1 VSDNGDQLARLG
13 EQVVATIT
21 AAYNPHNDST
31 LALALHPGQA
41 LADNIVQGGVINELR
56 LSEWLAGQYDNPMM
70 LKLADGT
77 PVTTTTLGGITAKS
91 AYVTMARWGQPA
103 VAADSA
109 AFPRLAQLISDVR
122 QDIGEHPEALPFG
135 CEPTNFALT
144 DCPAWQVFDTKIS
157 THTSEETVTPASD
170 SPPSDS
176 PPSDSSTS
184 TVESN
189 PDLWKIRALSEVTV
203 AELPQR
209 RRVREE
215 VYQLSQEMPSL
226 SNEVVVERLQNAG
239 YAVQP
244 EIAVSP
250 VDSATLDT
258 SVASFALADTVSNTA
273 SFALADTVS
282 NTVSLGVAD
291 TVSFALADRV
301 SDIAIAQPR
310 SFVAAVADVAPARSF
325 RNNAFAK
332 FALADGETNEVYL
345 SPAQAAP
352 AMVRLDA
359 TLAQELVHVNVS
371 DLVDQPAVSTATTSD
386 SSLHVHFEYVVLSI
400 TRLLAGR
407 PWWHPEFV
415 EEPAWFVPGMK
426 RGALVPE
433 TTDPAYGHCLPQSLL
448 LVRNVSLTGVW
459 SDEAKATMN
468 ESVHYFGPFLMSPS
482 DQTQTTTDAQSAE
495 QTTVLGLGVQVI
507 GELCS
512 KLPALPPM
520 DDPALAAH

>member
-1 VSDNGDQLARLG
+1 MSDNGNQLAQLG

-31 LALALHPGQA
+31 LALALHPGQP
-41 LADNIVQGGVINELR
+41 LADDLVQAGVVNQLR
-56 LSEWLAGQYDNPMM
+56 LSEWLAGQYDNPMV

-77 PVTTTTLGGITAKS
+77 PVTTTALGGITAKS
-91 AYVTMARWGQPA
+91 AYMTMARWGQPA

-109 AFPRLAQLISDVR
+109 AFPRLAQLLSDVR
-122 QDIGEHPEALPFG
+122 QDIGEDPDSLPFG

-144 DCPAWQVFDTKIS
+144 DCPAWQIFDTKIS
-157 THTSEETVTPASD
+157 THTSEETVTPSSD

-176 PPSDSSTS
+176 PTP

-189 PDLWKIRALSEVTV
+189 PALWKIRALSEVTV

-209 RRVREE
+209 RRVRQE
-215 VYQLSQEMPSL
+215 VFQLSQEMPSL
-226 SNEVVVERLQNAG
+226 SNEVAVERLQNAG
-239 YAVQP
+239 FAVQP
-244 EIAVSP
+244 EVAVSP

-258 SVASFALADTVSNTA
+258 SVASFALADTVANTA
-273 SFALADTVS
+273 SVRLADTVP
-282 NTVSLGVAD
+282 LGLAD
-291 TVSFALADRV
+291 TRSFALADRV
-301 SDIAIAQPR
+301 SDIAVAHPR
-310 SFVAAVADVAPARSF
+310 SFRTAMASTASTRSF
-325 RNNAFAK
+325 RNTALSK
-332 FALADGETNEVYL
+332 FALADGESNEVPL
-345 SPAQAAP
+345 PPAQVTP
-352 AMVRLDA
+352 ATVRLDA
-359 TLAQELVHVNVS
+359 TLAQELVHVNVG

-386 SSLHVHFEYVVLSI
+386 SSLHVHFEFVVLSI

-426 RGALVPE
+426 RGALVAE
-433 TTDPAYGHCLPQSLL
+433 ITDPAYGHCLPQSLL
-448 LVRNVSLTGVW
+448 LVRNVSLTGAW

-468 ESVHYFGPFLMSPS
+468 ESVHYFGPFLMSPP
-482 DQTQTTTDAQSAE
+482 DQRQAITTDEQNAE